1 MIRMMIRRASGAPGP
16 PLGAGGPCCFQ
27 GRSERHTAWASG
39 EYSTRACFEGSQSG
53 SSSMGML
60 GPRMECPGSPS
71 ATREMAV
78 KLCLQ
83 WSASM
88 CLHLSLGGASL
99 AATWG
104 AQWRITCLVTRL

>member
-1 MIRMMIRRASGAPGP
+1 
-16 PLGAGGPCCFQ
+16 
-27 GRSERHTAWASG
+27 
-39 EYSTRACFEGSQSG
+39 
-53 SSSMGML
+53 MGML

-71 ATREMAV
+71 ATREMSG

-88 CLHLSLGGASL
+88 CLHLLLGGASL

-104 AQWRITCLVTRL
+104 AQWRITCLVTRLLDDAIQIGTPRTWCPVVPTGGPAGHGRPAREGAG